1 MLGLLFGFNA
11 RLGRLHYFLSSVAL
25 AIAMTLIAFAIAS
38 FAYQH
43 TAKGAEP
50 VNLLTWPVLCAGALF
65 FWVTFTL
72 QSMRIRDIGWD
83 PVCVIPVWAMIMLV
97 DKLVAVKMPV
107 WSVGKGHHETVVGLL
122 IFFALA
128 CCLAFWPSGPE
139 TGSSQPGPGAR
150 RGREEFRD
158 TPRSSPPVPSVPQ
171 TVAAARTGFGRRGV

>member
-25 AIAMTLIAFAIAS
+25 AIAM
-38 FAYQH
+38 
-43 TAKGAEP
+43 
-50 VNLLTWPVLCAGALF
+50 
-65 FWVTFTL
+65 
-72 QSMRIRDIGWD
+72 
-83 PVCVIPVWAMIMLV
+83 
-97 DKLVAVKMPV
+97 LVAVKMPV

-158 TPRSSPPVPSVPQ
+158 TPRSTPPVPSVRQ